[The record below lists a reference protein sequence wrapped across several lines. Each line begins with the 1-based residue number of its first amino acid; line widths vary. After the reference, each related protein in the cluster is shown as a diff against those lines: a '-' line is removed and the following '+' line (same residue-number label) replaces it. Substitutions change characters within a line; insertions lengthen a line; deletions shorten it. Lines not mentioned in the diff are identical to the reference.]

1 MKTVCTRLMW
11 SGRIAILLS
20 LIITLLIWTKEKLIR
35 INFTDTAI
43 RNLYSIQN
51 SGKFPQ
57 MTLREC
63 SFQQLGTKSN
73 S

>member
-11 SGRIAILLS
+11 SRRIAILLS
-20 LIITLLIWTKEKLIR
+20 LIITLWIWTKEKLIR

-51 SGKFPQ
+51 LGNSPQ